1 MSRLTDIVVMPGV
14 DYQAICN
21 AVREIIGGTALLTS
35 GELAAAIRGIS
46 GGGGLGKLLYR
57 FGGLSDAHVS
67 VSDGANDLSRAVAAL
82 QDEGVSHIVIA
93 GDLGMYR
100 SNAETELQ
108 QYQDAVADA
117 TVPIYAANG
126 NHDVYAGDPN
136 GETLWETYVGH
147 PLRHVI
153 RRDNDVFILLGMD
166 AGGNEPYSDA
176 TLTWLEDMLT
186 LYKGR
191 RIIIVSHFPLPGYAG
206 LKPGGYY
213 GYSPASTGDDRIL
226 SAMTRTGNVILFTG
240 HTHYTAQVEEDY
252 GGIMCQMWHNSD
264 CAAIHTP
271 SVTRPRDAGDVTE
284 LTPPDRY
291 VETASQGLVVE
302 AYERGLIVRVMDFVA
317 GAYLDGYEYVL
328 PIHNAATA
336 ANNLPVLSTT
346 SLTVPEGG
354 SGTFTVSLLLPPA
367 EATTVTITQENA
379 AVSVDKVEL
388 VFTAEDYNTPQTVT
402 VTAQEDD
409 EIVDTYCTISVSGD
423 GMAQQIVNVT
433 IDNNDITAY
442 DVSALARNC
451 TLSNSATT
459 VPIGGSFSADIVVA
473 DGYERP
479 AVRVTMGGVNITASA
494 YADGRISIAEATGDI
509 SITAVAFDLGDN
521 LIQQSVEKDL
531 TPYNNGVGFK
541 SDTRIGS
548 SGSEASRAEMIA
560 TGFMPVTVED
570 TIYVRDWTMLQASGL
585 DGMYFYDVDM
595 KFLGHAYMSVLSE
608 NADGVNIDFTDPS
621 AVKIAISA
629 CGVDEMAESK
639 LPSVAWLRM
648 CAAEATDPVVELVTS

>member
-1 MSRLTDIVVMPGV
+1 MSLTDIVLMPGA
-14 DYQAICN
+14 DYQAICD
-21 AVREIIGGTALLTS
+21 AVRAMTGWTALLKS

-46 GGGGLGKLLYR
+46 GGEGLGKLLYR
-57 FGGLSDAHVS
+57 FGVLADAHVP
-67 VSDGANDLSRAVAAL
+67 VSDGANDLRRAVAAL

-108 QYQDAVADA
+108 QYRAAVADA
-117 TVPIYAANG
+117 TVPIYATNG
-126 NHDVYAGDPN
+126 NHDVYASDAN
-136 GETLWETYVGH
+136 GETLWQTYVGH
-147 PLRHVI
+147 SLRHVFQQN
-153 RRDNDVFILLGMD
+153 NDVFILLGMD
-166 AGGNEPYSDA
+166 NGGNEPYTED
-176 TLTWLEDMLT
+176 TLEWLENQLI

-191 RIIIVSHFPLPGYAG
+191 RIAIISHFPLPGYAG

-213 GYSPASTGDDRIL
+213 GYSAASNGDDRIL
-226 SAMTRTGNVILFTG
+226 SAMTKTGNVILFTG
-240 HTHYTAQVEEDY
+240 HTHYMAQVEEQY
-252 GGIMCQMWHNSD
+252 NGIMCQMWHNSD

-291 VETASQGLVVE
+291 QENASQGLVVE

-328 PIHNAATA
+328 PIHNAATD

-346 SLTVPEGG
+346 SITVSEGG
-354 SGTFTVSLLLPPA
+354 SGTFDVSLLLPPA
-367 EATTVTITQENA
+367 EAVTVTVTVENA
-379 AVSVDKVEL
+379 AVSVDKAEL

-402 VTAQEDD
+402 VTALEDD
-409 EIVDTYCTISVSGD
+409 ETVDTYCTISVSGD

-442 DVSALARNC
+442 AVIVAARNC
-451 TLSNSATT
+451 TLSNTAST
-459 VPIGGSFSADIVVA
+459 VPIGGSYSTDIVAA
-473 DGYERP
+473 DGYDRP
-479 AVRVTMGGVNITASA
+479 AVRVTMGGTDITATA
-494 YADGRISIAEATGDI
+494 YADGLISIAEVTGDVA
-509 SITAVAFDLGDN
+509 ITAVAFDLTAN
-521 LIQQSVEKDL
+521 LIPQSVELDL

-541 SDTRIGS
+541 NDTRVGS
-548 SGSEASRAEMIA
+548 NGSEASRAEMIS
-560 TGFMPVTVED
+560 TGFMPVTAED
-570 TIYVRDWTMLQASGL
+570 TIYVQDWTMLQASGL

-595 KFLGHAYMSVLSE
+595 KFLGRAYMSVLAE
-608 NADGVNIDFTDPS
+608 NADGTNIDFTDPS

-629 CGVDEMAESK
+629 CGVGDMAEST

-648 CAAEATDPVVELVTS
+648 CAAEATDPVVSLVAL